1 MSKKLF
7 VGNIP
12 FKATETEIRELFSPH
27 GEITDIFIPLDRATS
42 RPRGFAFVTYED
54 DAAAI
59 AAQEALNGAEL
70 GGRNIAVDVARPA
83 ERS

>member
-12 FKATETEIRELFSPH
+12 FKVTESEIRELFSPH
-27 GEITDIFIPLDRATS
+27 GEISDIFIPLDRATS

-54 DAAAI
+54 DAAAD
-59 AAQEALNGAEL
+59 AAATALNGADL
-70 GGRNIAVDVARPA
+70 GGRNIAVDEARPA
-83 ERS
+83 QK

>member
-42 RPRGFAFVTYED
+42 RPRGFAFVTYTDE
-54 DAAAI
+54 ACAKT
-59 AAQEALNGAEL
+59 AQEALNGSDL
-70 GGRNIAVDVARPA
+70 GGRSIAVDLARPVDKK
-83 ERS
+83 

>member
-12 FKATETEIRELFSPH
+12 FKATESEIRELFSPH
-27 GEITDIFIPLDRATS
+27 GEISDIFIPLDRATS

-54 DAAAI
+54 DAAAD

-70 GGRNIAVDVARPA
+70 GGRNIAVDEARPTQK
-83 ERS
+83 S

>member
-12 FKATETEIRELFSPH
+12 FKVTESEIRELFSPH
-27 GEITDIFIPLDRATS
+27 GEISDIFIPQDRATS

-54 DAAAI
+54 DAAAD
-59 AAQEALNGAEL
+59 AAKTALNGADL
-70 GGRNIAVDVARPA
+70 GGRSIAVDEARP
-83 ERS
+83 SQK

>member
-12 FKATETEIRELFSPH
+12 FKATESEIRELFSPH
-27 GEITDIFIPLDRATS
+27 GEISDIFIPLDRATS

-54 DAAAI
+54 DAAAD
-59 AAQEALNGAEL
+59 AAAEALNGAEL
-70 GGRNIAVDVARPA
+70 GGRNIAVDEARPA
-83 ERS
+83 QKG